1 MVLELKGS
9 KQISKK
15 QLCGRNSKSLEAQE
29 DQQQEFQMVEG
40 IEEVKDIEE
49 PNWFKEV
56 SKSQGFSIVLE
67 A

>member
-1 MVLELKGS
+1 
-9 KQISKK
+9 
-15 QLCGRNSKSLEAQE
+15 
-29 DQQQEFQMVEG
+29 MVEG